1 MTSLAYIMDGPGGY
15 CVCICVL
22 VAYSCPILCD
32 PMDCSPPGS
41 SVHGYSPGK
50 NTGVGCCCLLQ
61 GIFQT
66 QELSPGPPHC
76 KWILYHL
83 SHQGSPIFQ
92 LTFPN
97 SLITLGLFSGYF
109 CQSLL
114 LLTYMGATYLLLHQD

>member
-1 MTSLAYIMDGPGGY
+1 MDLEGTV

-83 SHQGSPIFQ
+83 SHQGSPEGIMLSEINQTKTSSVCFH
-92 LTFPN
+92 LYVESKKKN
-97 SLITLGLFSGYF
+97 K
-109 CQSLL
+109 
-114 LLTYMGATYLLLHQD
+114 